1 MQLLKGRE
9 LNLQLPLREMS
20 GRVNFKKNRSQKSL
34 FALILE
40 WKELL
45 IVVASGHRG
54 GRGTEGIYL

>member
-20 GRVNFKKNRSQKSL
+20 GRVNFKKSRSQKSL